1 MNIEDIKKDL
11 NLLLEKHS
19 INIDELESIL
29 DDIFYEKYNRFY
41 KSFSLSDGKNCSSV
55 NTCSASSSL
64 RGCQCSCDTTIQED
78 PDIKNNNPN
87 CDY

>member
-1 MNIEDIKKDL
+1 MNIEEIKKDL

-29 DDIFYEKYNRFY
+29 DDIFYEKYNLFY
-41 KSFSLSDGKNCSSV
+41 KSYSYSDGKNSSSV

-64 RGCQCSCDTTIQED
+64 RGCQCSYNTDIKED